1 LGLLNAT
8 GHLALSVALLFGLM
22 LPLCM
27 AASRFLLGRSY
38 APQAWAGAL
47 VVAAGVGSCNLGI
60 PLTAVASASE
70 AFLLVSTVCLVCLSL
85 VGKEALMSGQRL
97 NIPTVG
103 LLICIA
109 QLVAIARQ
117 QYWPPLGAVPGEM
130 AALWNTG
137 SLTYVIVSG
146 LLRVSLLVLIRATS
160 ASTLQLLN
168 AVAVPFGAALSTS
181 GFVLNLQALALASG
195 GAILYLFGQR
205 EQAANYILGQ
215 QRELEPADVKEE
227 VKEEPI
233 TQVAEAE
240 VSTGKVAEA
249 EELTKNVPKREAS
262 WMDSVMDVTNV
273 FQQET
278 KPVRDEKTGK
288 EISKNS
294 SRKLVDSLA
303 VPLGAAILT
312 TSGVGQAML
321 VASGALYLLGQ
332 QEERKRDKGS
342 ATSKKDKTGGNI
354 EDKTGGNTEEKTGG
368 NTEEG
373 STKQADQQQD

>member
-1 LGLLNAT
+1 
-8 GHLALSVALLFGLM
+8 
-22 LPLCM
+22 
-27 AASRFLLGRSY
+27 
-38 APQAWAGAL
+38 
-47 VVAAGVGSCNLGI
+47 
-60 PLTAVASASE
+60 
-70 AFLLVSTVCLVCLSL
+70 
-85 VGKEALMSGQRL
+85 MSGQRL

-368 NTEEG
+368 NT
-373 STKQADQQQD
+373 